1 MDALIKVN
9 IDDRI
14 PNIAFIKTIEGKFSL
29 ELLEPHLYDI
39 LKSKLKL
46 SSYRLGFQR
55 YWFECTDKIEV
66 LTEKN
71 IGTPKG
77 LIVDLSTDTF
87 LPNKHKKI
95 YIIKNAERW
104 NLFGYKDNL
113 LSEGNFDDFVT
124 TIFNKMRIKD
134 FGHREYPHYIWQ
146 EIQKK
151 WKIKE
156 NLGFELKLTKYRPN
170 IFALK
175 DKYSKKRIE
184 QVMIGV
190 YTEYVS
196 NLTNDQRRSLR
207 KKGFRNLVY
216 HFDYNKSVPK
226 VFRLSKIPLE
236 ETNSIFGN

>member
-1 MDALIKVN
+1 MSVSNSVAIAH
-9 IDDRI
+9 

-87 LPNKHKKI
+87 LPNKHKKA
-95 YIIKNAERW
+95 YMVKNTERW
-104 NLFGYKDNL
+104 NVFGYKDNL
-113 LSEGNFDDFVT
+113 LSEGGFDDFT
-124 TIFNKMRIKD
+124 TMLFNKKTIRD
-134 FGHREYPHYIWQ
+134 FGHHEYPHYIWEQ
-146 EIQKK
+146 IQKK
-151 WKIKE
+151 WGIK
-156 NLGFELKLTKYRPN
+156 NRKGFELDTQKYRPN

-175 DKYSKKRIE
+175 HQFSKKTVE
-184 QVMIGV
+184 YAMIGV
-190 YTEYVS
+190 YTEYLKTL
-196 NLTNDQRRSLR
+196 NYDQRRSL
-207 KKGFRNLVY
+207 KKAGFRNLARY
-216 HFDYNKSVPK
+216 FDYNKRIPK
-226 VFRLSKIPLE
+226 VMRPSKLPHKDFEKL
-236 ETNSIFGN
+236 F